1 MAEQD
6 HDISL
11 KPGAT
16 LNIDDVANIACA
28 LKSLAVYTS
37 LVCEQE
43 DSPEELKELVDKGL
57 KSIDNLF
64 E

>member
-1 MAEQD
+1 MPDVE
-6 HDISL
+6 IKL
-11 KPGAT
+11 KEGAM
-16 LNIDDVANIACA
+16 LKLDDVAKIACA

-37 LVCEQE
+37 MACEQE
-43 DSPEELKELVDKGL
+43 DSPDELRVLVDQGL

>member
-1 MAEQD
+1 MADVE
-6 HDISL
+6 IKL
-11 KPGAT
+11 KEGAT
-16 LNIDDVANIACA
+16 LNVDDVAKIACA

-37 LVCEQE
+37 LACEQE
-43 DSPEELKELVDKGL
+43 DSPDELRELVDQGL

>member
-1 MAEQD
+1 MPDVE
-6 HDISL
+6 IKL
-11 KPGAT
+11 KEGAV
-16 LNIDDVANIACA
+16 LNIEDVTRIACA

-43 DSPEELKELVDKGL
+43 DSPDELRELVDQGL
-57 KSIDNLF
+57 DSINNLF

>member
-1 MAEQD
+1 MPDVE
-6 HDISL
+6 IKL
-11 KPGAT
+11 KEGAV
-16 LNIDDVANIACA
+16 LNIEDVARIACA

-43 DSPEELKELVDKGL
+43 DSPDEQRELVDQGL
-57 KSIDNLF
+57 DSINNLF